1 MATPY
6 LDVYNRFLNKVTDYF
21 IFDLSDEETCDYC
34 YTLMIS
40 ALADLTNIEH
50 NLNNMDDEL
59 AQFNED
65 LSNTEME
72 YIAYQM
78 VCEWVNPQIH
88 NTTLTTQ
95 FVASN
100 EAKFFAPSNLL
111 NQLRGLREDSLAR
124 RKKIRRDW
132 NLSHSEYFDQ

>member
-6 LDVYNRFLNKVTDYF
+6 LDVYNRFLHKVTDYF

-50 NLNNMDDEL
+50 DLNNMDDEL

-72 YIAYQM
+72 YIAHQM
-78 VCEWVNPQIH
+78 VCEWVNPQIN
-88 NTTLTTQ
+88 NTTLVTF
-95 FVASN
+95 FVADN
-100 EAKFFAPSNLL
+100 EKKFFAPSALL

-132 NLSHSEYFDQ
+132 NLSHSEYFEQ